1 MDDQG
6 VDKRTSSRIRQACLN
21 CRRKKVKCNG
31 EKPSCSFC
39 SRLQQ
44 NCVYRSRRWT
54 IAPGNKPSSNS
65 PPDMDMINENP
76 ASIKTPPETHVNIL
90 ESGLESVSTGNGA
103 PSADWISSSNP
114 SDVSLKA
121 SRGTKTSTQPA
132 FSIRI
137 EPQLPPPQVLSSTM
151 DKFFSCFHNQPYCF
165 FHQETFQE
173 QLRNSELPK
182 YLIYAVLGIAIRF
195 SDDPFY
201 VNKDHTAAQ
210 YASLAWKDVISRI
223 FDSEEALDY
232 RLVQAATLLSIYD
245 FTAGKHRTAWIKI
258 GVSVNVAQALHLM
271 TEPPSTLPFS
281 AQEER
286 RRTLWSIYLL
296 DKLATCGRHR
306 PSLFLD
312 RTLRLRLPC
321 SEDSFETSTPEQM
334 VALEEFPNIID
345 THVEHME
352 TLAPTIAMT
361 SLLSQIANYAFGENI
376 TSDRKEP
383 WDHTSEYQTIRSRLA
398 RFETFF
404 DCYGDVQEKILSR
417 HLSPYEPN
425 IKITESTIFTYTL
438 YQLCYCLLQ
447 HPFLIRRRLEKSG
460 FKPPANFLART
471 FSSCSHHARELTRTL
486 ENARHAQYKVSATF
500 LSYSSLVAGSIH
512 CLFQHSL
519 DCLTRVQ
526 SVEAL
531 QSSIMHINEKGKYWK
546 TSSRMVEALTQ
557 YSVES
562 VRHSGLL
569 DPSLQCVP
577 LEPADIEQLYA
588 LCDYGTMSTFYNVDS
603 THTYETNMGSGIVA
617 LGQDQGSE
625 IRLEDYSGHIDGI
638 IPQIFGL
645 ADTDTMIQNLSFVLE
660 DYNEGKNSSTSSSW
674 RF

>member
-1 MDDQG
+1 MN
-6 VDKRTSSRIRQACLN
+6 L
-21 CRRKKVKCNG
+21 
-31 EKPSCSFC
+31 
-39 SRLQQ
+39 
-44 NCVYRSRRWT
+44 
-54 IAPGNKPSSNS
+54 
-65 PPDMDMINENP
+65 
-76 ASIKTPPETHVNIL
+76 
-90 ESGLESVSTGNGA
+90 
-103 PSADWISSSNP
+103 
-114 SDVSLKA
+114 
-121 SRGTKTSTQPA
+121 
-132 FSIRI
+132 
-137 EPQLPPPQVLSSTM
+137 
-151 DKFFSCFHNQPYCF
+151 
-165 FHQETFQE
+165 
-173 QLRNSELPK
+173 
-182 YLIYAVLGIAIRF
+182 
-195 SDDPFY
+195 
-201 VNKDHTAAQ
+201 
-210 YASLAWKDVISRI
+210 
-223 FDSEEALDY
+223 
-232 RLVQAATLLSIYD
+232 
-245 FTAGKHRTAWIKI
+245 AGKHRTAWIKI

-334 VALEEFPNIID
+334 VTLEEFPNIID

-546 TSSRMVEALTQ
+546 TSSRMVCKHAMRPVPKLNLVICRSKRSLSTLWSRFATVACLTLPF
-557 YSVES
+557 SAC
-562 VRHSGLL
+562 
-569 DPSLQCVP
+569 PSNLPILNSYTHFAITAQCP
-577 LEPADIEQLYA
+577 LS
-588 LCDYGTMSTFYNVDS
+588 TMSTRHIHTKQTWDPALLLLGRTKVPKYVSKTIAVTLTALFLRSLDS
-603 THTYETNMGSGIVA
+603 QTLI
-617 LGQDQGSE
+617 L
-625 IRLEDYSGHIDGI
+625 
-638 IPQIFGL
+638 
-645 ADTDTMIQNLSFVLE
+645 
-660 DYNEGKNSSTSSSW
+660 
-674 RF
+674 